1 MELVN
6 DTYKIW
12 EYMYAVS
19 RNCLYQGIPKK
30 EFLEISMSDKIYLET
45 VYYMENPKISEIAEK
60 LHYTST
66 AITNMT
72 KKLEKKGYIKRIK
85 SEEDKREVHLE
96 LTKKGNYLFLWK
108 EEMHKITVNNIK
120 ELLNPEEFENFKY
133 LLGKISKDFE
143 NKLDVI
149 YDQNKNINKSDW
161 PPII

>member
-6 DTYKIW
+6 DTCKIW

-60 LHYTST
+60 LHHTST

-72 KKLEKKGYIKRIK
+72 KKLEKKGYVKRIK
-85 SEEDKREVHLE
+85 SEGDKREVRVE
-96 LTKKGNYLFLWK
+96 LTKKGNYLFLWN
-108 EEMHKITVNNIK
+108 EEMHNVTVKEIK
-120 ELLNPEEFENFKY
+120 ELLSPEEFENFKF
-133 LLGKISKDFE
+133 LIRKISEDFE
-143 NKLDVI
+143 NKLDGL
-149 YDQNKNINKSDW
+149 YSQNKNINKSDW